1 MNFSQLHW
9 LFLIQNSNGFCIWWR
24 VFFLELQ
31 IFFIR
36 FSFANGL
43 LIFSQMLT
51 LLSGKNGLSFFH
63 TSFLTAVD
71 TPSWARCVLWE
82 ECPPLFSVTLCCLVF
97 LVHFNS
103 TRYHSTLHTQTGLGS
118 SFNLDRMTFIHMFH
132 YSVFLI
138 LHLFSVFLTSITPVF
153 MWCLRIFS
161 SHGHPSSGRVSPPVD
176 IRHLVRLYINLHV
189 YNIDIN
195 IYDRLWFTGHFCS

>member
-31 IFFIR
+31 IFFIW

-103 TRYHSTLHTQTGLGS
+103 TRYYSTLHTQTGLGS

-132 YSVFLI
+132 
-138 LHLFSVFLTSITPVF
+138 LFSPTYLAFVLLFFSPQSHPCSCGVFGF
-153 MWCLRIFS
+153 
-161 SHGHPSSGRVSPPVD
+161 SPPVG